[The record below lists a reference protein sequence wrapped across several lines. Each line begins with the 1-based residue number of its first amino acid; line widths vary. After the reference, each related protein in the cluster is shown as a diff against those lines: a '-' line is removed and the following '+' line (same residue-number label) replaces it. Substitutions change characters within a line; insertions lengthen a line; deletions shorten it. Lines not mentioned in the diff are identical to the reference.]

1 MPQTE
6 QSRAKETAGS
16 SGSVEVFRKQNNSS
30 LITNL
35 PAGDNEKLQKH
46 LAKIHTCADLPI
58 LMQGSR
64 ASDLPPALVMIRL
77 IYTVCSYEGT

>member
-6 QSRAKETAGS
+6 QSRAKKTAGT

-30 LITNL
+30 LIKNL
-35 PAGDNEKLQKH
+35 PAGDNEKLQEH
-46 LAKIHTCADLPI
+46 LAKIHTCADLRI

-64 ASDLPPALVMIRL
+64 ATCLSHDQINIHSVLL
-77 IYTVCSYEGT
+77 